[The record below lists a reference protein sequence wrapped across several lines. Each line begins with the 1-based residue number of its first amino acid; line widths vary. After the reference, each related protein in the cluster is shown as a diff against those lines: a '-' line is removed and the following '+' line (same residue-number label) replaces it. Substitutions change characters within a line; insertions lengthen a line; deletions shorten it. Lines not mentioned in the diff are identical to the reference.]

1 MKPGT
6 KVKLHYTGT
15 LANGEVFDSSE
26 GKEPL
31 EFTIGENHVIA
42 GFENE
47 VKDMDPNQEK
57 TFKINPKDAY
67 GGKNEELVREI
78 PRSKFPSEMK
88 IEKGANLILKSPN
101 GQQVAVVVSEVKDD
115 VIVIDLNHPLAG
127 KELTF
132 KVKVVGVN

>member
-1 MKPGT
+1 M
-6 KVKLHYTGT
+6 
-15 LANGEVFDSSE
+15 
-26 GKEPL
+26 
-31 EFTIGENHVIA
+31 EFTIGENHVIP

-47 VKDMDPNQEK
+47 IKEMKLNQEK

-67 GGKNEELVREI
+67 GEKNEELVREI

-88 IEKGANLILKSPN
+88 IEAGANLILKSPN

-115 VIVIDLNHPLAG
+115 VIMIDLNHPLAG

-132 KVKVVGVN
+132 KVKVVGIN